1 MPRKGGSSNVV
12 NVSASD
18 TNSTA
23 IVASMAGNDCGGGS
37 VLEHRS
43 IGTDRRRRPQDAG
56 GNVVR
61 SDQIQVANS
70 EWRRLSQSEV
80 NCVDRWYRTQGSNLW
95 SQIQRGIGPSS
106 STAARVRAECRGQA
120 RAPGYP
126 VIANAGSQ
134 SLAAASDAA
143 DRAAAERA
151 AADKAA
157 ADKAAANNAA
167 DRAAA
172 DRAAADRA
180 AADRAAADRAA
191 ADWAAANKAAAEKAA
206 ADKAIAQRAAA
217 DKAAAERAEPDI
229 AKAEADRMKVGI
241 TKAQANPERPQKSA
255 DNKTVDAMF
264 AFSAT
269 EFEDQLHLWSD
280 QRSDYLQPGRCY
292 VPAAAA
298 PQDRAVRRGCS
309 RLTCP

>member
-1 MPRKGGSSNVV
+1 M
-12 NVSASD
+12 
-18 TNSTA
+18 
-23 IVASMAGNDCGGGS
+23 IVAAGLSWSTGASAQTAGDA
-37 VLEHRS
+37 HR
-43 IGTDRRRRPQDAG
+43 TPAD
-56 GNVVR
+56 NVVR

-106 STAARVRAECRGQA
+106 SSAARVRAECRGQA

-151 AADKAA
+151 AADKVAADKAA
-157 ADKAAANNAA
+157 ADKAAADNAA
-167 DRAAA
+167 DRAAV
-172 DRAAADRA
+172 
-180 AADRAAADRAA
+180 DRAAADRAA

-217 DKAAAERAEPDI
+217 DKAAAERAELDI
-229 AKAEADRMKVGI
+229 AKAEAERMKVGI
-241 TKAQANPERPQKSA
+241 TKAQANLERPQKSA

-264 AFSAT
+264 ASSAT
-269 EFEDQLHLWSD
+269 ESRTSFIYGLISGPIIFSLGGVMFLLL
-280 QRSDYLQPGRCY
+280 QRRRT
-292 VPAAAA
+292 A
-298 PQDRAVRRGCS
+298 P
-309 RLTCP
+309 

>member
-1 MPRKGGSSNVV
+1 M
-12 NVSASD
+12 
-18 TNSTA
+18 
-23 IVASMAGNDCGGGS
+23 IVAAGLSWSTGASAQTAGDA
-37 VLEHRS
+37 HR
-43 IGTDRRRRPQDAG
+43 TPA

-106 STAARVRAECRGQA
+106 SSAARVRAECRGQA

-143 DRAAAERA
+143 DRAAAEKA
-151 AADKAA
+151 AADKAAGDKAA
-157 ADKAAANNAA
+157 ADKAAA
-167 DRAAA
+167 DR
-172 DRAAADRA
+172 
-180 AADRAAADRAA
+180 
-191 ADWAAANKAAAEKAA
+191 AAANKAAAEKAA

-217 DKAAAERAEPDI
+217 DKAAAERAELDI
-229 AKAEADRMKVGI
+229 AKAEAERMKVGI
-241 TKAQANPERPQKSA
+241 TKAQANLERPQKSA

-264 AFSAT
+264 ASSAT
-269 EFEDQLHLWSD
+269 ESRTSFIYGLISGPIIFSLGGVMFLLL
-280 QRSDYLQPGRCY
+280 QRRRT
-292 VPAAAA
+292 A
-298 PQDRAVRRGCS
+298 P
-309 RLTCP
+309 

>member
-1 MPRKGGSSNVV
+1 M
-12 NVSASD
+12 
-18 TNSTA
+18 
-23 IVASMAGNDCGGGS
+23 IVAAGLSWSTGASAQTAGDA
-37 VLEHRS
+37 HR
-43 IGTDRRRRPQDAG
+43 TPA

-106 STAARVRAECRGQA
+106 STAARARAECRGQA
-120 RAPGYP
+120 RAPSYP

-151 AADKAA
+151 AADKVAADKAA
-157 ADKAAANNAA
+157 ADKAAA
-167 DRAAA
+167 DKAAA
-172 DRAAADRA
+172 DRAAADK
-180 AADRAAADRAA
+180 AA

-217 DKAAAERAEPDI
+217 DKAAAERAERDF
-229 AKAEADRMKVGI
+229 AKDAERVQAEVTKVQAD
-241 TKAQANPERPQKSA
+241 AERPQKSA
-255 DNKTVDAMF
+255 ENKTVDAML

-269 EFEDQLHLWSD
+269 ESRTSFIYGLISGPIIFSLGGFMFLLL
-280 QRSDYLQPGRCY
+280 QRRRN
-292 VPAAAA
+292 A
-298 PQDRAVRRGCS
+298 PEM
-309 RLTCP
+309 RL